1 MSDSE
6 QNSMVYQWRA
16 DTVDMLT
23 LRKVS
28 MGKRDNR
35 TATSK
40 KSDMQTE
47 RQKTTVWDRK
57 RGIRSDFGLLSC

>member
-1 MSDSE
+1 
-6 QNSMVYQWRA
+6 MVYQWRA
-16 DTVDMLT
+16 NTVDMLT

-47 RQKTTVWDRK
+47 QQKTTVQDRK
-57 RGIRSDFGLLSC
+57 RGY

>member
-1 MSDSE
+1 MSNSE

-16 DTVDMLT
+16 NTVDMLT

-35 TATSK
+35 TVTSK

-47 RQKTTVWDRK
+47 RQKTTVQDRK
-57 RGIRSDFGLLSC
+57 RGY